1 MLKFALQ
8 NILFSLKPV
17 FQVTWSLFVR
27 SSVTESLN
35 RHNKDKEHVLLDVY
49 ESSTVKIV
57 FDLRMFLESDAS
69 WSVSTQMYYL

>member
-17 FQVTWSLFVR
+17 FQVTWSLLVG
-27 SSVTESLN
+27 SSVTEGLN

-49 ESSTVKIV
+49 ESSTVIIV
-57 FDLRMFLESDAS
+57 FDLRMFLESDTS
-69 WSVSTQMYYL
+69 WSGSAQMCY